1 MILFLYL
8 NLWSI
13 WYISWIWNKVQIYFF
28 PRWLVFLTLL
38 IEKSFLS
45 IQVLNATFIHTPS
58 LKNFWDWTFILV
70 TNLSMSKLVSGCL
83 YYCIFTLFNIL
94 YRIDVMYKC
103 NILLFFE
110 KLSCL
115 FLVFIFQVE
124 FLNSIRI
131 FIFPRNR
138 IQVLF
143 YVFSSLIHLEVFIE
157 YFLWANNPSRYWG
170 YNREQTEFLAL
181 RELIF

>member
-28 PRWLVFLTLL
+28 PQMAGFSNTAYWKILPFHT
-38 IEKSFLS
+38 SFKCH
-45 IQVLNATFIHTPS
+45 IYPYIHQVLEE
-58 LKNFWDWTFILV
+58 FWDWIFILV

-83 YYCIFTLFNIL
+83 YYCIFIFFNIL
-94 YRIDVMYKC
+94 HRIDVMYKC

-110 KLSCL
+110 TFSCL

-131 FIFPRNR
+131 FIFPSNR
-138 IQVLF
+138 F
-143 YVFSSLIHLEVFIE
+143 KS
-157 YFLWANNPSRYWG
+157 YFMS
-170 YNREQTEFLAL
+170 FLH
-181 RELIF
+181 

>member
-1 MILFLYL
+1 
-8 NLWSI
+8 
-13 WYISWIWNKVQIYFF
+13 
-28 PRWLVFLTLL
+28 
-38 IEKSFLS
+38 
-45 IQVLNATFIHTPS
+45 
-58 LKNFWDWTFILV
+58 
-70 TNLSMSKLVSGCL
+70 
-83 YYCIFTLFNIL
+83 
-94 YRIDVMYKC
+94 MYKC

-110 KLSCL
+110 KFSCL

-131 FIFPRNR
+131 LIFPSNR

-170 YNREQTEFLAL
+170 YNKEQTEFLAL